1 MCLTSLN
8 RFVNKNKDSVI
19 VPEELLVKS
28 TSIVHLSVYVRV
40 ICIAYIII
48 LLLVSLKR
56 SVMIGQ

>member
-28 TSIVHLSVYVRV
+28 TLIVHLSVYVRV
-40 ICIAYIII
+40 ICIAYFII

>member
-28 TSIVHLSVYVRV
+28 TLIVHLSVYVRV